1 MNFCFPPGL
10 GQSEIRYTGE
20 KLTLGIGNQSL
31 WLGPGIYN
39 SLILSNNAGGFPKLD
54 IGMRKIDTPA
64 GEFEFLAWWGFLT
77 ESDYFVGDSVNNKN
91 LITGLHI
98 DYKPPFIKGLTVGF
112 NRTLIA
118 NFADVDLSS
127 FGYIFAP
134 FMNFHYGEDKNDQ
147 RASITLDWIFPE
159 IGFNV
164 YMEWGKN
171 DFSSNIRSIILF
183 PQHTE
188 AYTIGAR
195 QRVYEKAGRR
205 VVVTLE
211 VTQLLISWNYILQGG
226 NIPTFYGHHITR
238 QGYTQNGQLLG
249 AGIGSGSNSQT
260 LDVTFFHKKGL
271 VRGYIQRVSRSED
284 YLFSQSIDSGLRDS
298 DYNNVEL
305 TFGVEGSWKILDIHH
320 IKLGFEYSHNINWN
334 FILENDVN
342 NFHIELGYTLTL

>member
-1 MNFCFPPGL
+1 MTGEYGSFLAQLDNPQRYGDEFLLSPGL

-31 WLGPGIYN
+31 WIGPGIYN

-64 GEFEFLAWWGFLT
+64 GEFEFLVWWGFLT

-91 LITGLHI
+91 LLTGLHI

-164 YMEWGKN
+164 YMEWGK
-171 DFSSNIRSIILF
+171 
-183 PQHTE
+183 
-188 AYTIGAR
+188 
-195 QRVYEKAGRR
+195 K
-205 VVVTLE
+205 
-211 VTQLLISWNYILQGG
+211 
-226 NIPTFYGHHITR
+226 
-238 QGYTQNGQLLG
+238 
-249 AGIGSGSNSQT
+249 
-260 LDVTFFHKKGL
+260 
-271 VRGYIQRVSRSED
+271 
-284 YLFSQSIDSGLRDS
+284 
-298 DYNNVEL
+298 
-305 TFGVEGSWKILDIHH
+305 
-320 IKLGFEYSHNINWN
+320 
-334 FILENDVN
+334 
-342 NFHIELGYTLTL
+342 